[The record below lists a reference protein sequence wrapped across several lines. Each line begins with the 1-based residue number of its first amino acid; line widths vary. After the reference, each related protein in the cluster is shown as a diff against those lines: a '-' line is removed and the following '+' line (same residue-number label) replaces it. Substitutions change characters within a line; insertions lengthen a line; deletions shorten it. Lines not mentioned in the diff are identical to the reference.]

1 LTIGLATWAIISV
14 LKALLFSKQIL
25 SVADQILL
33 SLANLVASYLL
44 LTAVGVEIFGLYSFL
59 MVVCNLISGS
69 FGSTLHG
76 QMTLRIAGKRERII
90 QASFLST
97 FLLYVCIF
105 GMFAALVAMAL
116 AIPYAIPYFEGN
128 KRAIAAAGVF
138 AFLLSLFD
146 LFRKYAYVKARQD
159 ISLMSTVVYFVLLI
173 SGMLLVELEESS
185 ALWTIFIIFCVSK
198 TVALSVNYLCIA
210 ALFTARRMSLSAR
223 MRLLATYWSQGQFSF
238 LGMLTSWVQNQGIT
252 PFLMVVAGPLIVGYF
267 NLARLLTVPVTV
279 VNTGL
284 INAALPRLRETFN
297 KEGLEAVARN
307 VSALTQV
314 NMGLSALYFTTLA
327 VCHYTGLLDRI
338 FPDYQNAVVF
348 LLLWSVV
355 AMTLLYRSWLTQQ
368 YAVAM
373 KFRFLLMVGIV
384 SATITYVFIAL
395 LYFTTQNYYMVPV
408 AVWLGETVLIIML
421 MRQRSRVLVV

>member
-1 LTIGLATWAIISV
+1 V
-14 LKALLFSKQIL
+14 LKALLFSKQIF

-33 SLANLVASYLL
+33 SLANLIASYLL
-44 LTAVGVEIFGLYSFL
+44 LTAVGVEVFGLYSFL
-59 MVVCNLISGS
+59 MVICNLISGS
-69 FGSTLHG
+69 FSSTLHG
-76 QMTLRIAGKRERII
+76 QMTLRIAGKRARIM
-90 QASFLST
+90 QAGFLST
-97 FLLYVCIF
+97 FLLYVSIF
-105 GMFAALVAMAL
+105 GVFAVLFVIALV
-116 AIPYAIPYFEGN
+116 IPDTIPYFEGN
-128 KRAIAAAGVF
+128 KRAIVAAGVF

-146 LFRKYAYVKARQD
+146 LFRKYTYVKARQD
-159 ISLMSTVVYFVLLI
+159 ISVLSTIVYFVLLMT
-173 SGMLLVELEESS
+173 GMFFVELEESS
-185 ALWTIFIIFCVSK
+185 ALWTIFVVFCISK
-198 TVALSVNYLCIA
+198 TIALSVNYLCIA
-210 ALFTARRMSLSAR
+210 ALLTARRMSLSAR
-223 MRLLATYWSQGQFSF
+223 LQLLTNYWSQGQFSF

-252 PFLMVVAGPLIVGYF
+252 PFLMFVAGPLVVGYF

-284 INAALPRLRETFN
+284 INAALPRLRETYN
-297 KEGLEAVARN
+297 TAGLVAVARN
-307 VSALTQV
+307 VTSLTKV
-314 NMGLSALYFTTLA
+314 NMGLSAFYFLTLA

-408 AVWLGETVLIIML
+408 AVWLGETFLIVVL
-421 MRQRSRVLVV
+421 MRQRSKVLVV